1 MEIEGWREGTVEDK
15 EVAAVWRQGDE
26 VDEEPHSPALETD
39 H

>member
-26 VDEEPHSPALETD
+26 VDEEVMAAWRQGIV
-39 H
+39 